1 MTQPQTEQT
10 PRERILATAAALKLT
25 METEFV
31 PFSKSRNAKP
41 QDDGKVWRSL
51 NWRVTIK
58 RDGRDV
64 LTTDYSAGEAH
75 CPAYKQDRAQ
85 AMRLYGKG
93 GIEQRIAYEIEHG
106 LSAAN
111 LPGGQIIGRS
121 KAPILPD
128 IESVLASLTMDSDVI
143 DYATYEEWADNF
155 GYDPDSRKGE
165 ATYRACLEIALKLRA
180 AIGEDGL
187 RQLREACQDY

>member
-106 LSAAN
+106 TEALH
-111 LPGGQIIGRS
+111 PFVGVGKKG
-121 KAPILPD
+121 KPILP
-128 IESVLASLTMDSDVI
+128 EFEAVLASLTTDSDVI
-143 DYATYEEWADNF
+143 DYATYEEWACEF

-180 AIGEDGL
+180 GIGEDGL